1 MKQIVAAFATC
12 LACLLGVAT
21 PADAATA
28 PSAYQA
34 KAAKVTIL
42 STMLSEYDGIGEWGF
57 AALVEVDGHKV
68 LFDTGARPDTV
79 LQNAAALKI
88 DLSQVTD
95 VVLSHFHDDHTG
107 GLMTLRNAL
116 RAKNPAALSRLHVAQ
131 GIFDELHAA
140 GKTANVNHMA
150 MRRDE
155 FVAGGGTVIVHDK
168 ADEIAPGIW
177 LTGPVPRRFPERN
190 WSGSLKRVTA
200 AGEIDD
206 AVQDDMSMVIRS
218 DDGLIVLTGCGHA
231 GIGNILVHSRAM
243 LDNQPVKTVIGGLHL
258 YAADEAKLRWT
269 ANEMHKAGVTT
280 LLAAHCTGLEA
291 TYRLR
296 ALLHLKRKDAVVA
309 AVGSSYSTATG
320 IDPLDLAR

>member
-1 MKQIVAAFATC
+1 MKQIVIALAAC
-12 LACLLGVAT
+12 LACLLGTAAQAEVAAA
-21 PADAATA
+21 PAG
-28 PSAYQA
+28 YQA
-34 KAAKVTIL
+34 KVAKVTIL

-57 AALVEVDGHKV
+57 AALVEVDGHKI

-79 LQNAAALKI
+79 LQNAEALKI

-116 RAKNPAALSRLHVAQ
+116 RAKNPAALSRLHVAE
-131 GIFDELHAA
+131 GMFDELHPA

-150 MRRDE
+150 MRRDA
-155 FVAGGGTVIVHDK
+155 FIATGGTVIVHDK
-168 ADEIAPGIW
+168 AEEIAPGIW
-177 LTGPVPRRFPERN
+177 LTGPVPRRFPEHN
-190 WSGSLKRVTA
+190 WSGSLKRVSA
-200 AGEIDD
+200 GGEIDD
-206 AVQDDMSMVIRS
+206 AVQDDMSMVIRTNS
-218 DDGLIVLTGCGHA
+218 GLIVLTGCGHA

-258 YAADEAKLRWT
+258 YEADDARLRWT
-269 ANEMHKAGVTT
+269 ANEMHKAGVTS

-309 AVGSSYSTATG
+309 AVGSSYSTAKG